1 MGYIGAL
8 EAAGATVL
16 ADSHFG
22 SYQGDWLALVDYKGQ
37 RGFVHG
43 SYGSCS
49 GCDSFQAEFDYSDN
63 GCDEHR
69 YDSREECEDCKAE
82 TDSYNTRLAEFGRGY
97 LEHGDGE
104 VDLSDYDTTL
114 ANLSRNLEWDSEAPQ
129 MVAWV
134 EGLKDTYY
142 G

>member
-8 EAAGATVL
+8 EAAGAVVL

-22 SYQGDWLALVDYKGQ
+22 SYQGDWLALVDYKGK

-43 SYGSCS
+43 GYGSCS
-49 GCDSFQAEFDYSDN
+49 GCDAFEAEFGYSDN

-69 YDSREECEDCKAE
+69 YNPQSECAECKAE
-82 TDSYNTRLAEFGRGY
+82 TDSYNARLAEFGRGY
-97 LEHGDGE
+97 LECGDGE
-104 VDLSDYDTTL
+104 VDLADYESTL
-114 ANLSRNLEWDSEAPQ
+114 ANLSRNVEWDYEAPQ

-134 EGLKDTYY
+134 EGLKDTYNA
-142 G
+142 